1 MLLRKM
7 LRDLKNNVAQFLA
20 IFLMIFLGVFIFSG
34 MTSIGQG
41 MKQSSQDYYDET
53 DLADAIVYSSFFTN
67 QDYEQ
72 LKNISGIETIT
83 KRLQLDTAYESDSA
97 TTLQLNVIN
106 SDVLSAEADA
116 AIAVRGQG
124 FFGGF
129 IVTQLIGD
137 LVDTRPHIGSFG
149 GDLHRV
155 VIQYVR

>member
-7 LRDLKNNVAQFLA
+7 LRDLKNNAAQFLA
-20 IFLMIFLGVFIFSG
+20 IFLMIFLGVFIFLG

-53 DLADAIVYSSFFTN
+53 HLADAIVYSSFFTN

-83 KRLQLDTAYESDSA
+83 KRLQLDTAYESDGA

-106 SDVLSAEADA
+106 SDVLS
-116 AIAVRGQG
+116 G
-124 FFGGF
+124 
-129 IVTQLIGD
+129 
-137 LVDTRPHIGSFG
+137 
-149 GDLHRV
+149 
-155 VIQYVR
+155 